1 MAPGPRGRQ
10 GGGPAG
16 QAAGVS
22 DQLAR
27 TALARLTD
35 VTRRVSALENDSGG
49 SGLPAGGT
57 TGQVLQK
64 ASASDGD
71 VVWADRP
78 TPTMEIPWHSDA
90 SSNMT
95 LTNSPVAER
104 WALNQPNRM
113 IKMVPIAG
121 HTQVR
126 LIGNQVT
133 TSASVNT
140 PRLRLLYKTG
150 SYSSTIAN
158 YSSLA
163 ASGDVEISLTG
174 TGFKDSGWVTL
185 AAAATGDIFVGLAE
199 SGGDAAADP
208 AMGYVNVYF
217 R

>member
-1 MAPGPRGRQ
+1 M
-10 GGGPAG
+10 
-16 QAAGVS
+16 S

-78 TPTMEIPWHSDA
+78 TPTMEIPWHAAGNADL
-90 SSNMT
+90 T
-95 LTNSPVAER
+95 LTNSPLAER
-104 WALNQPNRM
+104 FVLNQARRM
-113 IKMVPIAG
+113 VKLVPLAG

-126 LIGNQVT
+126 MVASQTT

-140 PRLRLLYKTG
+140 PRCRLVYKTG
-150 SYSSTIAN
+150 AYSAALGDF
-158 YSSLA
+158 SSLA

-174 TGFKDSGWVTL
+174 ANQFRDSGWVDM
-185 AAAATGDIFVGLAE
+185 AAGAVGDIFVGLTE
-199 SGGDAAADP
+199 QGGDGVADP
-208 AMGYVNVYF
+208 RLNYVNVYF